1 MLVCNAR
8 VLNNQLTGVPRYLRE
23 LISRFGDKV
32 ELIRPRRPR
41 EGINGH
47 LWEQTVL
54 PLLVGKRVLWSPA
67 TTGPLVARRQV
78 VTIHDMVPFDH
89 PEWLNSRFADWY
101 RFLTPRLVRRVQSI
115 LVVSEFTKRRL
126 IHHCPAAEPKINVVL
141 LAADARFAPLDSASI
156 LAAHKALSI
165 PSPHYLLALGSLEP
179 RKNLGRLLLAWAQT
193 EAKIPQDVWLV
204 IAGGKGK
211 KLTFGDMSFEKLP
224 PRVHLTGRVAD
235 NLLPALYS
243 GALGSVYVSL
253 YEGFGLPP
261 LEAMACGTPVLTSNV
276 ASLPEVVGDAAITVD
291 PLNVDA
297 IGDAIFRIVE
307 DSTLRATLRSAGLA
321 QAGRFNWDE
330 TARATWKVLHEA
342 EG

>member
-8 VLNNQLTGVPRYLRE
+8 VLDNQLTGVPRYMQE
-23 LISRFGDKV
+23 LTSRFGDSL
-32 ELIRPRRPR
+32 ELIRPHRPCA
-41 EGINGH
+41 GTKGH
-47 LWEQTVL
+47 LWEQMAL

-67 TTGPLVARRQV
+67 NTGPLVTRRQV
-78 VTIHDMVPFDH
+78 VTIHDVVPLDH
-89 PEWLNSRFADWY
+89 PEWLNSRFSDWY
-101 RFLTPRLVRRVQSI
+101 RFLTPRLVHKVQSI

-126 IHHCPAAEPKINVVL
+126 IHHCPAVESKISVAL
-141 LAADARFAPLDSASI
+141 LAADARFAPVDGASI
-156 LAAHKALSI
+156 VAACKGLAI
-165 PSPHYLLALGSLEP
+165 PGPHYLLALGSLEP
-179 RKNLGRLLLAWAQT
+179 RKNLSRLLAAWAQI
-193 EAKIPQDVWLV
+193 EAKLPKDVWLV

-211 KLTFGDMSFEKLP
+211 KLVFGDISFEKLP

-235 NLLPALYS
+235 DLLPALYS
-243 GALGSVYVSL
+243 GALGSVYISL

-297 IGDAIFRIVE
+297 IADALSRLVE
-307 DSTLRATLRSAGLA
+307 DSALRAALRSAGLA
-321 QAGRFNWDE
+321 QAARFNWDE

-342 EG
+342 TG